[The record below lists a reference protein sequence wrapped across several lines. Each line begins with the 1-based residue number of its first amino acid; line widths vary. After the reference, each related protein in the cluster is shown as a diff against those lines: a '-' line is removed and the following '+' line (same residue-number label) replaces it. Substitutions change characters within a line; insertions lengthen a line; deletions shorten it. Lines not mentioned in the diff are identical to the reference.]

1 MCKDET
7 SIPTRLIQWKC
18 VESKRESKRLHYGRF
33 AISPFKI
40 GQANTVGIAMRRALL
55 GEVEGAS
62 ITCAKFRG
70 VIHEYSVITGIQETI
85 HDILTNLREIVPKVE
100 SNDIQEGFLSVTGP
114 KVITAGDMSLPH
126 TVKLIDESQYIA
138 TITQPISVNIEL
150 IIEKD
155 CGYRTE
161 ELNDY
166 RDGKFSVD
174 AVSIPVRNVNY
185 SVHPFE
191 CGKAMREMLFI
202 EIRTNGS
209 LTPDEALSNA
219 SKKLID
225 LSIPLSHLN
234 SKEVPDSEE
243 IHNSFDS
250 TKSPRMQINNANE
263 SNIKNYKNT
272 FIDQPE
278 LPARA
283 SNCLKRAEIHTIADL
298 LSYSRV
304 DLLKLRSFGE
314 KSVEQVSEAL
324 WKRFSTKLPNK
335 KLDVQETYSKE
346 K

>member
-7 SIPTRLIQWKC
+7 STPTRLIQWKR

-33 AISPFKI
+33 VLSPFKI
-40 GQANTVGIAMRRALL
+40 GQANTVGIAVRRALL
-55 GEVEGAS
+55 GEIEGAS
-62 ITCAKFRG
+62 ITWVKFRG

-85 HDILTNLREIVPKVE
+85 HDILTNLKEIVPKAE
-100 SNDIQEGFLSVTGP
+100 SNDIKEAFLSVTGP

-126 TVKLIDESQYIA
+126 SVKLIDESQYIA
-138 TITQPISVNIEL
+138 TTTQPISVNTESK
-150 IIEKD
+150 IEKD

-161 ELNDY
+161 KLNDY
-166 RDGKFSVD
+166 GDGKFSVD
-174 AVSIPVRNVNY
+174 AVSMPVRNVNY
-185 SVHPFE
+185 SVHPFVG
-191 CGKAMREMLFI
+191 CGKAMREMPFI

-209 LTPDEALSNA
+209 LTPDEALSKA

-225 LSIPLSHLN
+225 LSIPLSHIKC
-234 SKEVPDSEE
+234 KEVPDFEE
-243 IHNSFDS
+243 NHNSFDS
-250 TKSPRMQINNANE
+250 QINNANQSKRE
-263 SNIKNYKNT
+263 FFKNT

-298 LSYSRV
+298 LSYNRI

-324 WKRFSTKLPNK
+324 WKRFSTKLSNN
-335 KLDVQETYSKE
+335 KLDV
-346 K
+346 